1 MHLVVNKL
9 NLRIF
14 TNATQ
19 AKLSPGSYHHPQAYV
34 NNSFSQAVKFF
45 YTIWDNLFNLF
56 STK

>member
-19 AKLSPGSYHHPQAYV
+19 AKLSPDSYHHPQAYV

-45 YTIWDNLFNLF
+45 
-56 STK
+56 